1 MVRCIII
8 ADKDNTALLKEF
20 VGKYSSL
27 SLAGSFSDSDSA
39 RIFLSGQ
46 HDTDLAFIDRE
57 TLKID
62 CFDFLSSIKASPN
75 IILISSGDQ
84 DALRAFEFNI
94 VDYLLKPVTYS
105 RFCRAVDKA
114 SNYYSRQGSKSVDD
128 NEIFIKKGSSL
139 VKLKLK
145 DILYVEALENYVI
158 LNTGEERFTIH
169 FTMKGIEYQL
179 PKKIFCRI
187 HRSFIVNKLMIQSIK
202 EDSLDLVVGK
212 SVKNLPVGKS
222 FRSQLID
229 DINLI
234 AK

>member
-1 MVRCIII
+1 MIRCIII
-8 ADKDNTALLKEF
+8 ADNANSALLKEF

-27 SLAGSFSDSDSA
+27 SLSGSFIDSESA

-46 HDTDLAFIDRE
+46 HDTDLAFIDLD

-62 CFDFLSSIKASPN
+62 CFDFLSSIKAAPN
-75 IILISSGDQ
+75 VILVSSGDQ
-84 DALRAFEFNI
+84 DALKAFEFNI
-94 VDYLLKPVTYS
+94 VDYLLKPVSYS

-114 SNYYSRQGSKSVDD
+114 SNYYSRQGSGNADD

-145 DILYVEALENYVI
+145 DIIYVEALENYVI

-187 HRSFIVNKLMIQSIK
+187 HRSFIVNKSMIHRIQ
-202 EDSLDLVVGK
+202 EDSLDLAVGK
-212 SVKNLPVGKS
+212 SLKNLPVGKS
-222 FRSQLID
+222 FRGQLID

-234 AK
+234 SK